1 MKKYLLALFC
11 LMGMLTATAGEP
23 LAIGVSMPSKVLP
36 RWTHDGENLKAAL
49 EKDGFKVRLLFGL
62 NNNVSNQVN
71 DVENMIDAG
80 CRVLV
85 IAPIDGLAFTE
96 VLRKAEEHG
105 IPVIAYDRM
114 IMNSAAVAYYASFDS
129 TQVGAMQAQFIKEK
143 LDLDNAAGPFNL
155 EIFTGDAGD
164 PNVKLL
170 FDGAMSVL
178 KPYLDA
184 GKLRILSEQRER
196 EQCYTKGWLS
206 EAAQARME
214 GLISSVGY
222 GQVKWRSE
230 KLDAVLCQNDTTAN
244 GVTDALLAGGYPAEN
259 FPLITGQDCDTLSV
273 VNMRHGLQAMS
284 VFKDTR
290 ALAAQVAL
298 AVKALVAGEAPVS
311 TTTYHNGKKAVPAQ
325 WCDAVA
331 VTPDN
336 IDAALV
342 KSGYYQPAD
351 VAGDAKK

>member
-11 LMGMLTATAGEP
+11 LIGTLTAAAGETV
-23 LAIGVSMPSKVLP
+23 GVSMPSKVLP

-49 EKDGFKVRLLFGL
+49 EKDGFKVRLLFGV

-96 VLRKAEEHG
+96 VLRKAEAHNPP

-114 IMNSAAVAYYASFDS
+114 IMNTAAVAYYASFDS

-164 PNVKLL
+164 PNVELL
-170 FDGAMSVL
+170 FNGAMSVL

-184 GKLRILSEQRER
+184 GKLRILSGQRER

-206 EAAQARME
+206 EAAQARLE

-222 GQVKWRSE
+222 GRSE
-230 KLDAVLCQNDTTAN
+230 KLDAVLCQNDTVAN
-244 GVTDALLAGGYPAEN
+244 GVTDALLAGGYHAAN

-298 AVKALVAGEAPVS
+298 AVKALVAGETPVS
-311 TTTYHNGKKAVPAQ
+311 ATTYNNGQKTVPAQ
-325 WCDAVA
+325 WCDAVP
-331 VTPDN
+331 VTPDK
-336 IDAALV
+336 IDAVLV

-351 VAGDAKK
+351 VAGDAKQ